1 MAAFIAFATAVSLC
15 KKGGSMRRAV
25 LMAGVFWASMMLPVI
40 GGVQSSY
47 AQLPSWLETSP
58 QLVGEARFRLFFFD
72 IYQAALLTPDGRYDG
87 AAPYAL
93 RLSYMRDVSS
103 QTIVDTSLDELLRQ
117 ANGNESKLAE
127 WADWMGQYFPD
138 MKNGDEA
145 VMVALTNGG
154 MALYHN
160 QVKLGQMDDP
170 AFTDAFFAIWLSDNA
185 LKPDL
190 SRQLR
195 GLRKE

>member
-1 MAAFIAFATAVSLC
+1 
-15 KKGGSMRRAV
+15 
-25 LMAGVFWASMMLPVI
+25 
-40 GGVQSSY
+40 
-47 AQLPSWLETSP
+47 
-58 QLVGEARFRLFFFD
+58 
-72 IYQAALLTPDGRYDG
+72 
-87 AAPYAL
+87 
-93 RLSYMRDVSS
+93 MRDVSS
-103 QTIVDTSLDELLRQ
+103 QTIVDTSLDEIRRQ
-117 ANGNESKLAE
+117 ASGNESKLEE
-127 WADWMGQYFPD
+127 WADWMGQHFPD

>member
-1 MAAFIAFATAVSLC
+1 MQR
-15 KKGGSMRRAV
+15 GV
-25 LMAGVFWASMMLPVI
+25 LMVGVFWAGMMLSVI
-40 GGVQSSY
+40 GGSHTSY

-58 QLVGEARFRLFFFD
+58 RLVGEARFRLFFFD
-72 IYQAALLTPDGRYDG
+72 IYHAALFSPDGRYDG

-103 QTIVDTSLDELLRQ
+103 KTIVDTSLDEMRRQ
-117 ANGNESKLAE
+117 GSGSEFKLAE
-127 WADWMGQYFPD
+127 WADWMGKHFPD
-138 MKNGDEA
+138 MQNGDEA
-145 VMVALTNGG
+145 MMAKLANGG
-154 MALYHN
+154 MALYLN
-160 QVKLGQMDDP
+160 QAKLGQTDDS

-195 GLRKE
+195 GLGKD